1 MNINIEKFLNN
12 NLNNLI
18 EIAQNAGYEIMKIYN
33 SDFEYNTKKDGSPL
47 TSADLAAH
55 NCIYG
60 GLSALDSKIP
70 ILSEESKLVKFA
82 ERSKWEKYW
91 LIDPLDGTKE
101 FIKRNGE
108 FTVNISLILNKKPVL
123 GIIFA
128 PDLDSMFFAIKNNG
142 CFELDNNN
150 RKQLKV
156 MSSDKKIKVIGSR
169 SHQNEKLDSL
179 LGHIGEYEYVG
190 SGSSLK
196 FCMIANNTAHI
207 YPRFSPTSEW
217 DTAAGQAIVEESGGK
232 VLNDI
237 GETLSY
243 NSKESLRNPNFVA
256 FGNIDSLVLDNF
268 YKVLK

>member
-1 MNINIEKFLNN
+1 MSKELLRIAIKSSLEAAKEILKIYHSDDFNIELK
-12 NLNNLI
+12 
-18 EIAQNAGYEIMKIYN
+18 
-33 SDFEYNTKKDGSPL
+33 SDCSPL
-47 TSADLAAH
+47 TKADLVSH
-55 NCIYG
+55 QIISSY
-60 GLSALDSKIP
+60 LKKSKIP
-70 ILSEESKLVKFA
+70 ILSEEGKDIA
-82 ERSKWEKYW
+82 YEERKGWSQLW
-91 LIDPLDGTKE
+91 IVDPIDGTKE